1 MQRVGIIVPEG
12 FQMLGLAPQSIF
24 EFANRSAGKDVYD
37 VRARTLPERPCR
49 RNARHG

>member
-12 FQMLGLAPQSIF
+12 FQMVGLAPQTIF